1 MELFQLFGSIFVDDK
16 QAKESIAKTESKMKK
31 MTEGFID
38 GTKKVAEF
46 GKKLGAVTMAGATA
60 IGVLVTQTSEQI
72 AEIEKLS
79 KTTGMT
85 ADEYQRWDG
94 VMKKYGYSMEQASG
108 DLAALGEK
116 AMDAAAGAGEGAELF
131 GKLGVV
137 VTDASGKLKSQEQIF
152 NETITALQGMENA
165 TERNAIASALLSTTG
180 EELAPILAM
189 TNDELQKM
197 KGNSNV
203 IPQDQ
208 IDKATQFK
216 TQFDE
221 LKNKIGEAA
230 TQIATYFM
238 PYMTD
243 LLNWCNDN
251 FPSIQEHYEALRT
264 KIDEVISFV
273 KSLSDWFREHKDILD
288 IVAIALGTLTVA
300 IIAFNA
306 NSILT
311 TAAIYALIA
320 AEKIHAVVT
329 AISTGATTAF
339 GTAMAFLTS
348 PVTLVIAAIG
358 ALIAVGVLLYKNWDE
373 VKAFAISTWDKI
385 KTAIISPI
393 ENAKN
398 KIKGIIDTIKGFFNF
413 SVKLP
418 KIELPHFSIK
428 PAGWEIGDL
437 LKGKIP
443 KLGIEWYEKAMDD
456 GMILDKPTIFGA
468 ANGKLLGAGE
478 VGSETVVGTK
488 SLMSMIQQAV
498 DNNSNR
504 SNVLLEEIVRLLL
517 QIVSKNQSKYLMLD
531 KDALIGAIAD
541 DIDMALGNTTAL
553 RLRGVR

>member
-46 GKKLGAVTMAGATA
+46 GKKLGAVTAAGATA
-60 IGVLVTQTSEQI
+60 IGVLVTKTSDQI
-72 AEIEKLS
+72 AEIDKLS

-85 ADEYQRWDG
+85 VDEYQRWDG

-216 TQFDE
+216 KQFDD
-221 LKNKIGEAA
+221 LKNKISAAA
-230 TQIATYFM
+230 TTIATYFM
-238 PYMTD
+238 PYMIEILD
-243 LLNWCNDN
+243 WCNAN
-251 FPSIQEHYEALRT
+251 FPNIQAHYEGLKN
-264 KIDEVISFV
+264 KIDDVISFV
-273 KSLSDWFREHKDILD
+273 KSLNNWFREHKDLLD
-288 IVAIALGTLTVA
+288 IVAIAIGTLTVA

-306 NSILT
+306 QNILT
-311 TAAIYALIA
+311 TAGIYALIA
-320 AEKIHAVVT
+320 AEKIHAAVT
-329 AISTGATTAF
+329 AISTTATTAF
-339 GTAMAFLTS
+339 GAAMAFLTS

-373 VKAFAISTWDKI
+373 VKAFAISTWEKI
-385 KTAIISPI
+385 KNAIINPI

-413 SVKLP
+413 TVTLP
-418 KIELPHFSIK
+418 NIKLPHFSVTPK
-428 PAGWEIGDL
+428 GWEIGDL

-443 KLGIEWYEKAMDD
+443 KLGIEWYAKAMDD

-478 VGSETVVGTK
+478 AGSETIVGTK

-504 SNVLLEEIVRLLL
+504 SNVLLEEMVSLL

-531 KDALIGAIAD
+531 KDTLIGAISD